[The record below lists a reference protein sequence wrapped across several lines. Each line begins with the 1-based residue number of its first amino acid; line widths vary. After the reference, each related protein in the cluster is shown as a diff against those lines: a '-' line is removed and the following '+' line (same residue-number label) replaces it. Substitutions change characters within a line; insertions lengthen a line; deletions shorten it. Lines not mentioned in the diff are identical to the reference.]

1 MRTIGKAPIR
11 WLVMPIND
19 PHWPR
24 ADVWLAQEHPDP
36 EISIVGVP
44 TSRASLSRSRADLA
58 PLEVRERFSR
68 FSTFHG
74 EWGIDFGD
82 VRVRDEGNWPVSE
95 LDMREMPKV
104 VEDLA
109 GSTRRGPLTL
119 YLGGDNAI
127 TRPLARSLSADR
139 SKVGLITFDAHHDVR
154 TLDLGPTN
162 GTPVRGL
169 IDEDGLPGVNVAQ
182 IGIHS
187 FANSTEYRAYCDEQG
202 ISVFTV
208 ADVIQRGITSVIED
222 AVTVVGVKTDAVHV
236 DVDVDVLDRAYA
248 PACPGARPGGMSVRD
263 LAEGIRVC
271 ARNPK
276 VVAIDFVE
284 VDPESDHNGLTLDTM
299 THLILSAVAGY
310 AERP

>member
-1 MRTIGKAPIR
+1 
-11 WLVMPIND
+11 MPIND

-36 EISIVGVP
+36 DIQVVGVP
-44 TSRASLSRSRADLA
+44 TSRASLSPSRADLA

-74 EWGIDFGD
+74 EWGIDFGE

-95 LDMREMPKV
+95 IDMQEMPKL
-104 VEDLA
+104 VEELA
-109 GSTRRGPLTL
+109 VSLNRGPLTL

-127 TRPLARSLSADR
+127 TRPLARSLSDDR

-169 IDEDGLPGVNVAQ
+169 IEEDGLPGENVAQ

-187 FANSTEYRAYCDEQG
+187 FANSAEYRAYCDEKG
-202 ISVFTV
+202 VSMFTV
-208 ADVIQRGITSVIED
+208 ADVAQRGMASVVED
-222 AVTVVGVKTDAVHV
+222 ALTVVGVMTDAVHV
-236 DVDVDVLDRAYA
+236 DVDIDVLDRAYA
-248 PACPGARPGGMSVRD
+248 PACPGSRPGGLSVRD

-276 VVAIDFVE
+276 VFAIDFVE
-284 VDPESDHNGLTLDTM
+284 VDPEADRDGLTLDAM
-299 THLILSAVAGY
+299 AHLILSAVAGY
-310 AERP
+310 AERV